1 MNSAAIGVLFDYEI
15 AEAATVLQRGGLIL
29 FPTDTIWGIGCDACN
44 EAAVE
49 KVYALKQRDRSKPFV
64 LLVDSLEML
73 RMYVEHVHPRIE
85 TLLIHHTRPL
95 TVVYDKGVNLAP
107 NAIGKDGSAA
117 IRIPV
122 DEYCLSL
129 IRKFGKPVVASSANI
144 SNEPFPGS
152 FQEVSSKVK
161 QGVDFISKHR
171 QKEISDQE
179 PSIIVKLSDREELI
193 FLRD

>member
-1 MNSAAIGVLFDYEI
+1 MNSAAISVLFDYEI
-15 AEAATVLQRGGLIL
+15 AEAASVLQRGGLIL

-64 LLVDSLEML
+64 LLVDGLEML
-73 RMYVEHVHPRIE
+73 RAYVEHVHPRIE

-129 IRKFGKPVVASSANI
+129 IRKFGKPIVASSANI
-144 SNEPFPGS
+144 SNEPFPSS
-152 FQEVSSKVK
+152 FQEVSQKVK

-171 QKEISDQE
+171 QKEISDNE
-179 PSIIVKLSDREELI
+179 PSVIVKLSDREELI

>member
-1 MNSAAIGVLFDYEI
+1 MNSAAISVLFDYEI